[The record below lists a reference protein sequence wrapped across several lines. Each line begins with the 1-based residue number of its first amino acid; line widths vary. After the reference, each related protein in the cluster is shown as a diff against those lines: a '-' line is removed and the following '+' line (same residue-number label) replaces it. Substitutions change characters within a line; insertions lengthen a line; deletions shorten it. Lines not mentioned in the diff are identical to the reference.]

1 MNDIIEHHGV
11 KGQRWG
17 VRKQRVTVGSG
28 VKNAMSS
35 TASKI
40 KKLNTKTAPARLSR
54 LKKKARINNTK
65 KWMSYG
71 LSVVYSM
78 SDRGEDAARMRKVG
92 RIYAHDA
99 GRLNLKVAAMQKKYN
114 LE

>member
-17 VRKQRVTVGSG
+17 VRKQRVTVGSRA
-28 VKNAMSS
+28 KNALSS
-35 TASKI
+35 TSSKI
-40 KKLNTKTAPARLSR
+40 KKINTATAPARLAS
-54 LKKKARINNTK
+54 LKRKAKKNTTK